1 MSAADLVFAFCLL
14 LGGGLLLFTLIV
26 DDIFGGL
33 LSALHFGFDVAGVSP
48 TPILLGF
55 VAMFGVGG
63 LFGLHSLNAGVGI
76 ATGVATV
83 AGLLGASVAFGAF
96 KVLKQAESTDTF
108 SLEEM
113 VGSTGRVLVGI
124 PASRF
129 GTVLISFA
137 GSSHN
142 MTATADSEIP
152 AGKVVEGRGRRR
164 RQPRRRPQSGSSR
177 ELGGFA
183 LSSRGPLV
191 TTIKEHVPM
200 PSFVTTTPFLAVTGV
215 IILVLILAFVAS
227 RYKVAGAN
235 EAIIVAG
242 SRGAKVRD
250 ERGKVVSTPGDKGVK
265 VVVGGGT
272 IVMPLLNRVG
282 RLKLTARQINVQL
295 SDAVTSQGI
304 KVQVQGVAT
313 FKIGRD
319 VESLRNAAERFLDA
333 KPEQVDSIV
342 KNVLEGSLRSIV
354 GTLTIEELIRDRQ
367 KLLQQVQD
375 AAKGDLATSG
385 LQIDAFTIQSFS
397 DESNY
402 IELLG
407 QQSVSTV
414 TRDARMVKATTDQ
427 EAAVREAESQQ
438 IKINAGRDVA
448 LREAETKTQVAAAQA
463 RADQAGPLAQ
473 AEAQQEV
480 VRKQTELAQLEA
492 DRKEKEL
499 LSSTVK
505 PAAAEAQAV
514 IARAEGDKRA
524 RIASAEA
531 DAETTRLEGGAEAQI
546 VLTKGEAEAKALA
559 MRADAYKQFN
569 EAAII
574 QTVLAALPDIVRAAA
589 EPMGHIDSLTVMSA
603 DGASDIVKNATRA
616 MIESTTAIK
625 GLTGLDVPNLIGGAL
640 GRGFGERLRTGDGER
655 GSDVGSAADR
665 ISEIAGEGLAALK
678 VQRAEAAARAEAL
691 AKEAEAKAAAE
702 VEKAAEEA
710 AKAKA
715 VAGSLKAAGAAD
727 EAPRVRPTSRLARP
741 GPGPLSL
748 NRSPLRRS
756 RACLRARA
764 TWRMGKVARRPASP
778 GAQHSALRRPDAQ

>member
-1 MSAADLVFAFCLL
+1 MPNFA
-14 LGGGLLLFTLIV
+14 
-26 DDIFGGL
+26 
-33 LSALHFGFDVAGVSP
+33 
-48 TPILLGF
+48 
-55 VAMFGVGG
+55 
-63 LFGLHSLNAGVGI
+63 
-76 ATGVATV
+76 
-83 AGLLGASVAFGAF
+83 
-96 KVLKQAESTDTF
+96 
-108 SLEEM
+108 
-113 VGSTGRVLVGI
+113 
-124 PASRF
+124 
-129 GTVLISFA
+129 
-137 GSSHN
+137 SS
-142 MTATADSEIP
+142 S
-152 AGKVVEGRGRRR
+152 
-164 RQPRRRPQSGSSR
+164 
-177 ELGGFA
+177 
-183 LSSRGPLV
+183 
-191 TTIKEHVPM
+191 
-200 PSFVTTTPFLAVTGV
+200 PFLVVTGV
-215 IILVLILAFVAS
+215 VILILILAFVAS

-250 ERGKVVSTPGDKGVK
+250 EHGRVVSAPGDKGVK

-272 IVMPLLNRVG
+272 IVMPLLNRIG

-407 QQSVSTV
+407 QQSVSTI

-574 QTVLAALPDIVRAAA
+574 QTVLAALPEIVRAAA

-640 GRGFGERLRTGDGER
+640 GRGFGERLRTGDGDR
-655 GSDVGSAADR
+655 GSDPGSAADR
-665 ISEIAGEGLAALK
+665 ISEIAGHGLSALK
-678 VQRAEAAARAEAL
+678 AQTAAAAAHAEAEAAV
-691 AKEAEAKAAAE
+691 AK
-702 VEKAAEEA
+702 EKAAEKEA
-710 AKAKA
+710 EEEAKAKS
-715 VAGSLKAAGAAD
+715 VASALKTAGVAEKAA
-727 EAPRVRPTSRLARP
+727 V
-741 GPGPLSL
+741 
-748 NRSPLRRS
+748 
-756 RACLRARA
+756 
-764 TWRMGKVARRPASP
+764 
-778 GAQHSALRRPDAQ
+778 

>member
-1 MSAADLVFAFCLL
+1 
-14 LGGGLLLFTLIV
+14 
-26 DDIFGGL
+26 
-33 LSALHFGFDVAGVSP
+33 
-48 TPILLGF
+48 
-55 VAMFGVGG
+55 
-63 LFGLHSLNAGVGI
+63 
-76 ATGVATV
+76 
-83 AGLLGASVAFGAF
+83 
-96 KVLKQAESTDTF
+96 
-108 SLEEM
+108 
-113 VGSTGRVLVGI
+113 
-124 PASRF
+124 
-129 GTVLISFA
+129 
-137 GSSHN
+137 
-142 MTATADSEIP
+142 
-152 AGKVVEGRGRRR
+152 
-164 RQPRRRPQSGSSR
+164 
-177 ELGGFA
+177 
-183 LSSRGPLV
+183 
-191 TTIKEHVPM
+191 M
-200 PSFVTTTPFLAVTGV
+200 PSLLTSTPFLVAAAVIV
-215 IILVLILAFVAS
+215 LVLLIAFVAS
-227 RYKVAGAN
+227 RYHVAGAN
-235 EAIIVAG
+235 EALIVAG

-250 ERGKVVSTPGDKGVK
+250 ERGQVVAQPGDKGVK

-272 IVMPLLNRVG
+272 FIRPLLDRVG
-282 RLKLTARQINVQL
+282 KLKLTARQISVQL
-295 SDAVTSQGI
+295 TDAVTSQGI

-407 QQSVSTV
+407 QQSVATV
-414 TRDARMVKATTDQ
+414 SRDARMAKASTDQ
-427 EAAVREAESQQ
+427 EAAVREAEAQQ
-438 IKINAGRDVA
+438 IKINAARDVS
-448 LREAETKTQVAAAQA
+448 LREAETRTQVQAAQA

-473 AEAQQEV
+473 AEATQEV

-499 LSSTVK
+499 LSTTVK

-514 IARAEGDKRA
+514 IARAEGAKRA
-524 RIASAEA
+524 QIAAAEA

-589 EPMGHIDSLTVMSA
+589 EPMSHIDSLTVMSA
-603 DGASDIVKNATRA
+603 DGASEIVRNATRA

-640 GRGFGERLRTGDGER
+640 GRGFGERLRTGEGNGDASA
-655 GSDVGSAADR
+655 GSSAER
-665 ISEIAGEGLAALK
+665 ISQIAGEGLTALK
-678 VQRAEAAARAEAL
+678 AQSAQHAAAAKADAEDVVAKAHAEAERV
-691 AKEAEAKAAAE
+691 KEAAEKAGAVIESKAAATAAKAAPTDSNVKQWAKWMADQLHQVPDIKAFGALRLRDLE
-702 VEKAAEEA
+702 AKGPVAARGMWATAKAA
-710 AKAKA
+710 
-715 VAGSLKAAGAAD
+715 
-727 EAPRVRPTSRLARP
+727 
-741 GPGPLSL
+741 LSQEYGNVTIDDL
-748 NRSPLRRS
+748 I
-756 RACLRARA
+756 
-764 TWRMGKVARRPASP
+764 
-778 GAQHSALRRPDAQ
+778 AQFQGRKP

>member
-1 MSAADLVFAFCLL
+1 MPNFA
-14 LGGGLLLFTLIV
+14 
-26 DDIFGGL
+26 
-33 LSALHFGFDVAGVSP
+33 
-48 TPILLGF
+48 
-55 VAMFGVGG
+55 
-63 LFGLHSLNAGVGI
+63 
-76 ATGVATV
+76 
-83 AGLLGASVAFGAF
+83 
-96 KVLKQAESTDTF
+96 
-108 SLEEM
+108 
-113 VGSTGRVLVGI
+113 
-124 PASRF
+124 
-129 GTVLISFA
+129 
-137 GSSHN
+137 SS
-142 MTATADSEIP
+142 S
-152 AGKVVEGRGRRR
+152 
-164 RQPRRRPQSGSSR
+164 
-177 ELGGFA
+177 
-183 LSSRGPLV
+183 
-191 TTIKEHVPM
+191 
-200 PSFVTTTPFLAVTGV
+200 PFLVVTGV
-215 IILVLILAFVAS
+215 VIIILILAFVAS

-250 ERGKVVSTPGDKGVK
+250 EHGHVISSPGDKGVK

-427 EAAVREAESQQ
+427 EAAVREAESMQ
-438 IKINAGRDVA
+438 IKINAGRDVS

-640 GRGFGERLRTGDGER
+640 GRGFGERLRTGDGIG
-655 GSDVGSAADR
+655 GSDPGSAADR
-665 ISEIAGEGLAALK
+665 ISEIAGHGLSALK
-678 VQRAEAAARAEAL
+678 AQTAAAAAH
-691 AKEAEAKAAAE
+691 AEAEAQVAK
-702 VEKAAEEA
+702 EKAAE
-710 AKAKA
+710 K
-715 VAGSLKAAGAAD
+715 AAD
-727 EAPRVRPTSRLARP
+727 EAVKAKSVASALKEAGAAEKAAVEAKVAATVAKVSPSDGNISQWAKWLSDQLHQIPDIRVYDALRLSDLTSK
-741 GPGPLSL
+741 GPAP
-748 NRSPLRRS
+748 
-756 RACLRARA
+756 ARA
-764 TWRMGKVARRPASP
+764 VWATAQAVLAKDYGNVTVADLLKQFHP
-778 GAQHSALRRPDAQ
+778 

>member
-1 MSAADLVFAFCLL
+1 MPNFA
-14 LGGGLLLFTLIV
+14 
-26 DDIFGGL
+26 
-33 LSALHFGFDVAGVSP
+33 
-48 TPILLGF
+48 
-55 VAMFGVGG
+55 
-63 LFGLHSLNAGVGI
+63 
-76 ATGVATV
+76 
-83 AGLLGASVAFGAF
+83 
-96 KVLKQAESTDTF
+96 
-108 SLEEM
+108 
-113 VGSTGRVLVGI
+113 
-124 PASRF
+124 
-129 GTVLISFA
+129 
-137 GSSHN
+137 SS
-142 MTATADSEIP
+142 S
-152 AGKVVEGRGRRR
+152 
-164 RQPRRRPQSGSSR
+164 
-177 ELGGFA
+177 
-183 LSSRGPLV
+183 
-191 TTIKEHVPM
+191 
-200 PSFVTTTPFLAVTGV
+200 PFLVVTGV
-215 IILVLILAFVAS
+215 VILILILAFVAS

-250 ERGKVVSTPGDKGVK
+250 EHGRVVSAPGDKGVK

-272 IVMPLLNRVG
+272 IVMPLLNRIG

-407 QQSVSTV
+407 QQSVSTI

-574 QTVLAALPDIVRAAA
+574 QTVLAALPEIVRAAA

-640 GRGFGERLRTGDGER
+640 GRGFGERLRTGDGDR
-655 GSDVGSAADR
+655 SSDAGSAADR
-665 ISEIAGEGLAALK
+665 ISEIAGHGLSALK
-678 VQRAEAAARAEAL
+678 AQTAAAAAHAEAEAAV
-691 AKEAEAKAAAE
+691 AKEKA
-702 VEKAAEEA
+702 VEKAADEE
-710 AKAKA
+710 AKAKSVASALKTAGVAEKA
-715 VAGSLKAAGAAD
+715 VVESKVAATVAKVIPSDGNVAQWAKWLAD
-727 EAPRVRPTSRLARP
+727 QLHSIPDIRVYDALRLSDLTGKGPAP
-741 GPGPLSL
+741 
-748 NRSPLRRS
+748 
-756 RACLRARA
+756 ARA
-764 TWRMGKVARRPASP
+764 IWATAQAVLGKDYGNVTVGDLLKQFHP
-778 GAQHSALRRPDAQ
+778 

>member
-1 MSAADLVFAFCLL
+1 
-14 LGGGLLLFTLIV
+14 
-26 DDIFGGL
+26 
-33 LSALHFGFDVAGVSP
+33 
-48 TPILLGF
+48 
-55 VAMFGVGG
+55 
-63 LFGLHSLNAGVGI
+63 
-76 ATGVATV
+76 
-83 AGLLGASVAFGAF
+83 
-96 KVLKQAESTDTF
+96 
-108 SLEEM
+108 
-113 VGSTGRVLVGI
+113 
-124 PASRF
+124 
-129 GTVLISFA
+129 
-137 GSSHN
+137 
-142 MTATADSEIP
+142 
-152 AGKVVEGRGRRR
+152 
-164 RQPRRRPQSGSSR
+164 
-177 ELGGFA
+177 
-183 LSSRGPLV
+183 
-191 TTIKEHVPM
+191 M
-200 PSFVTTTPFLAVTGV
+200 PSFLTSSPFLVVAAVIV
-215 IILVLILAFVAS
+215 LVLLIAFVAS
-227 RYKVAGAN
+227 RYHVAGAN
-235 EAIIVAG
+235 EALIVAG

-250 ERGKVVSTPGDKGVK
+250 ERGQAQAAPGDKGVK

-272 IVMPLLNRVG
+272 FVRPLLDRVG
-282 RLKLTARQINVQL
+282 RMKLTARQISVQL
-295 SDAVTSQGI
+295 TDAVTSQGI

-407 QQSVSTV
+407 QQSVATV
-414 TRDARMVKATTDQ
+414 SRDARMAKASTDQ
-427 EAAVREAESQQ
+427 EAAVREAET
-438 IKINAGRDVA
+438 R
-448 LREAETKTQVAAAQA
+448 TQVAAAQA

-473 AEAQQEV
+473 AEATQEV

-514 IARAEGDKRA
+514 IARAEGEKRA

-603 DGASDIVKNATRA
+603 DGASR
-616 MIESTTAIK
+616 
-625 GLTGLDVPNLIGGAL
+625 
-640 GRGFGERLRTGDGER
+640 
-655 GSDVGSAADR
+655 
-665 ISEIAGEGLAALK
+665 SE
-678 VQRAEAAARAEAL
+678 
-691 AKEAEAKAAAE
+691 
-702 VEKAAEEA
+702 
-710 AKAKA
+710 
-715 VAGSLKAAGAAD
+715 
-727 EAPRVRPTSRLARP
+727 
-741 GPGPLSL
+741 
-748 NRSPLRRS
+748 
-756 RACLRARA
+756 
-764 TWRMGKVARRPASP
+764 
-778 GAQHSALRRPDAQ
+778 

>member
-1 MSAADLVFAFCLL
+1 
-14 LGGGLLLFTLIV
+14 
-26 DDIFGGL
+26 
-33 LSALHFGFDVAGVSP
+33 
-48 TPILLGF
+48 
-55 VAMFGVGG
+55 
-63 LFGLHSLNAGVGI
+63 
-76 ATGVATV
+76 
-83 AGLLGASVAFGAF
+83 
-96 KVLKQAESTDTF
+96 
-108 SLEEM
+108 
-113 VGSTGRVLVGI
+113 
-124 PASRF
+124 
-129 GTVLISFA
+129 
-137 GSSHN
+137 
-142 MTATADSEIP
+142 
-152 AGKVVEGRGRRR
+152 
-164 RQPRRRPQSGSSR
+164 
-177 ELGGFA
+177 
-183 LSSRGPLV
+183 
-191 TTIKEHVPM
+191 M
-200 PSFVTTTPFLAVTGV
+200 PDFVTSSPFLAVTGV
-215 IILVLILAFVAS
+215 VIIVLILAFVAS

-242 SRGAKVRD
+242 SRGARVRD
-250 ERGKVVSTPGDKGVK
+250 ERGQAISAPGDKGVK

-272 IVMPLLNRVG
+272 IVMPLINRVG

-407 QQSVSTV
+407 QQSVATV
-414 TRDARMVKATTDQ
+414 TRDARMAKATTDQ
-427 EAAVREAESQQ
+427 EAAVREAEAQQ
-438 IKINAGRDVA
+438 VKINAARDVS

-473 AEAQQEV
+473 AEATQEV

-499 LSSTVK
+499 LSTTVK

-514 IARAEGDKRA
+514 IARAEGQKLA
-524 RIASAEA
+524 RIAAAEA

-574 QTVLAALPDIVRAAA
+574 QTVLAALPEIVRAAA

-603 DGASDIVKNATRA
+603 DGASDIVRNATRA

-625 GLTGLDVPNLIGGAL
+625 GLTGLDVPNLVGNAL
-640 GRGFGERLRTGDGER
+640 GRGLSDRARNGGDG
-655 GSDVGSAADR
+655 GGNGGSASDR
-665 ISEIAGEGLAALK
+665 IGAIAKEGLTTMPHR
-678 VQRAEAAARAEAL
+678 VEETAAAAEEKI
-691 AKEAEAKAAAE
+691 KEVSDAAEAKAKPAATAASAAAAASAKQ
-702 VEKAAEEA
+702 VADALQKAAAVTEAKVTAA
-710 AKAKA
+710 AKAA
-715 VAGSLKAAGAAD
+715 VPDQANELEWAKWTAD
-727 EAPRVRPTSRLARP
+727 QLARVP
-741 GPGPLSL
+741 SIQLFGTVRLSDL
-748 NRSPLRRS
+748 
-756 RACLRARA
+756 
-764 TWRMGKVARRPASP
+764 VARGPVQ
-778 GAQHSALRRPDAQ
+778 AQAVWRTAQAAIGKDYGNVTVADLLARFGGSKN

>member
-1 MSAADLVFAFCLL
+1 M
-14 LGGGLLLFTLIV
+14 
-26 DDIFGGL
+26 
-33 LSALHFGFDVAGVSP
+33 
-48 TPILLGF
+48 
-55 VAMFGVGG
+55 
-63 LFGLHSLNAGVGI
+63 
-76 ATGVATV
+76 
-83 AGLLGASVAFGAF
+83 
-96 KVLKQAESTDTF
+96 
-108 SLEEM
+108 
-113 VGSTGRVLVGI
+113 
-124 PASRF
+124 
-129 GTVLISFA
+129 
-137 GSSHN
+137 
-142 MTATADSEIP
+142 
-152 AGKVVEGRGRRR
+152 
-164 RQPRRRPQSGSSR
+164 PQFLTS
-177 ELGGFA
+177 
-183 LSSRGPLV
+183 
-191 TTIKEHVPM
+191 
-200 PSFVTTTPFLAVTGV
+200 TPFLAVTGV
-215 IILVLILAFVAS
+215 IILILLIAFVAS
-227 RYKVAGAN
+227 RYHVAGAN
-235 EAIIVAG
+235 EALIVAG

-250 ERGKVVSTPGDKGVK
+250 ERGQVAAHPGDKGVK

-272 IVMPLLNRVG
+272 FIRPLLDRVG
-282 RLKLTARQINVQL
+282 KLKLTARQINVQL

-438 IKINAGRDVA
+438 VKINAARDVS

-574 QTVLAALPDIVRAAA
+574 QTVLAALPEIVRAAA

-603 DGASDIVKNATRA
+603 DGASDIVRNATRA

-640 GRGFGERLRTGDGER
+640 GRGFGERLRSGDGE
-655 GSDVGSAADR
+655 GVGNGESGSAADR
-665 ISEIAGEGLAALK
+665 ISHIAGEGLAALK
-678 VQRAEAAARAEAL
+678 SRGAEATAASKAAADEVAAKAETE
-691 AKEAEAKAAAE
+691 AKTVADDAKAATKQAAAE
-702 VEKAAEEA
+702 TKAAAVA
-710 AKAKA
+710 AKVAASGA
-715 VAGSLKAAGAAD
+715 VHAA
-727 EAPRVRPTSRLARP
+727 
-741 GPGPLSL
+741 
-748 NRSPLRRS
+748 SPLEGNVDQWAKWLAERLRS
-756 RACLRARA
+756 VPDIQVYGALRLNDLVSRGPASARA
-764 TWRMGKVARRPASP
+764 VWATANQVLGKDYGNLTVADLLKRFAP
-778 GAQHSALRRPDAQ
+778 

>member
-1 MSAADLVFAFCLL
+1 MPEFLTSSPFV
-14 LGGGLLLFTLIV
+14 G
-26 DDIFGGL
+26 
-33 LSALHFGFDVAGVSP
+33 VAGVV
-48 TPILLGF
+48 ILL
-55 VAMFGVGG
+55 
-63 LFGLHSLNAGVGI
+63 
-76 ATGVATV
+76 
-83 AGLLGASVAFGAF
+83 LL
-96 KVLKQAESTDTF
+96 
-108 SLEEM
+108 
-113 VGSTGRVLVGI
+113 I
-124 PASRF
+124 
-129 GTVLISFA
+129 
-137 GSSHN
+137 
-142 MTATADSEIP
+142 
-152 AGKVVEGRGRRR
+152 
-164 RQPRRRPQSGSSR
+164 
-177 ELGGFA
+177 
-183 LSSRGPLV
+183 
-191 TTIKEHVPM
+191 
-200 PSFVTTTPFLAVTGV
+200 
-215 IILVLILAFVAS
+215 AFVAS

-242 SRGAKVRD
+242 SRGSKVRD
-250 ERGKVVSTPGDKGVK
+250 ERGQTVSAPGDKGVK

-272 IVMPLLNRVG
+272 LVFPLINRVG
-282 RLKLTARQINVQL
+282 KLKLTARQISVQL
-295 SDAVTSQGI
+295 ADAVTSQGI

-407 QQSVSTV
+407 QQSVATV
-414 TRDARMVKATTDQ
+414 SRDARMAKASTDQ
-427 EAAVREAESQQ
+427 EAAVREAEAQQ
-438 IKINAGRDVA
+438 IKINAARDVS
-448 LREAETKTQVAAAQA
+448 LREAETRTQVAAAQA
-463 RADQAGPLAQ
+463 RADQSGPLAQ
-473 AEAQQEV
+473 AQATQEV

-499 LSSTVK
+499 LSTTVK

-514 IARAEGDKRA
+514 IARAEGAKRA

-589 EPMGHIDSLTVMSA
+589 EPMGKIDSLTVMSA
-603 DGASDIVKNATRA
+603 DGASDIVRNATRA
-616 MIESTTAIK
+616 VIESTTAIK

-640 GRGFGERLRTGDGER
+640 GRTVGERKPAEENGEPPAE
-655 GSDVGSAADR
+655 SSVDR
-665 ISEIAGEGLAALK
+665 ISKIAGEGLTALK
-678 VQRAEAAARAEAL
+678 AQAAQATAAAAA
-691 AKEAEAKAAAE
+691 AKE
-702 VEKAAEEA
+702 AAEEA
-710 AKAKA
+710 AAKTAVEAQRVKEAAEKAGAVAAQHVAETAEKSWAAVEQTKPGAAAAAKA
-715 VAGSLKAAGAAD
+715 APAQANVKQWANWMAD
-727 EAPRVRPTSRLARP
+727 QLRQVPDIGVYGKLRLSDLAQRGPATAR
-741 GPGPLSL
+741 GVWTTAKNALSQDYGNITIDEL
-748 NRSPLRRS
+748 MAEFEGLQ
-756 RACLRARA
+756 
-764 TWRMGKVARRPASP
+764 K
-778 GAQHSALRRPDAQ
+778 

>member
-1 MSAADLVFAFCLL
+1 
-14 LGGGLLLFTLIV
+14 
-26 DDIFGGL
+26 
-33 LSALHFGFDVAGVSP
+33 
-48 TPILLGF
+48 
-55 VAMFGVGG
+55 
-63 LFGLHSLNAGVGI
+63 
-76 ATGVATV
+76 
-83 AGLLGASVAFGAF
+83 
-96 KVLKQAESTDTF
+96 
-108 SLEEM
+108 
-113 VGSTGRVLVGI
+113 
-124 PASRF
+124 
-129 GTVLISFA
+129 
-137 GSSHN
+137 
-142 MTATADSEIP
+142 
-152 AGKVVEGRGRRR
+152 
-164 RQPRRRPQSGSSR
+164 
-177 ELGGFA
+177 
-183 LSSRGPLV
+183 
-191 TTIKEHVPM
+191 M
-200 PSFVTTTPFLAVTGV
+200 PSFVTSTPFLVVAGV
-215 IILVLILAFVAS
+215 IILVLLIAFVAS
-227 RYKVAGAN
+227 RYHVAGAN
-235 EAIIVAG
+235 EALIVAG

-250 ERGKVVSTPGDKGVK
+250 EKGQVASHPGDKGVK

-272 IVMPLLNRVG
+272 FIRPLLDRVG
-282 RLKLTARQINVQL
+282 KLKLTARQINVQL

-407 QQSVSTV
+407 KQSVATV
-414 TRDARMVKATTDQ
+414 TRDARMAQASTDQ
-427 EAAVREAESQQ
+427 EAAVREAQAQQ
-438 IKINAGRDVA
+438 VKINAGRDVS
-448 LREAETKTQVAAAQA
+448 LREAETKTLVAAAQA

-499 LSSTVK
+499 LSTTVK
-505 PAAAEAQAV
+505 PAAADAQAV
-514 IARAEGDKRA
+514 IARAEGAKRA

-603 DGASDIVKNATRA
+603 DGASDIVRNATRA

-625 GLTGLDVPNLIGGAL
+625 GLTGLDVPNLVGGAL
-640 GRGFGERLRTGDGER
+640 GRGFGDRLRTGEGTSEADTK
-655 GSDVGSAADR
+655 STVDR
-665 ISEIAGEGLAALK
+665 ISEIAGEGLATMKAQAAASEARAKAAADEAKAKAEADAQKVKQAAEQAGAVIEPKVEGKVAAAAAKVAPSDGNLQQWAKWLADQLRRVPDIQVYDAL
-678 VQRAEAAARAEAL
+678 RLADLESRGPAAARGVWLTAKEAL
-691 AKEAEAKAAAE
+691 AK
-702 VEKAAEEA
+702 
-710 AKAKA
+710 
-715 VAGSLKAAGAAD
+715 D
-727 EAPRVRPTSRLARP
+727 Y
-741 GPGPLSL
+741 
-748 NRSPLRRS
+748 
-756 RACLRARA
+756 
-764 TWRMGKVARRPASP
+764 GKVTIGDLLQRF
-778 GAQHSALRRPDAQ
+778 GG

>member
-1 MSAADLVFAFCLL
+1 
-14 LGGGLLLFTLIV
+14 
-26 DDIFGGL
+26 
-33 LSALHFGFDVAGVSP
+33 
-48 TPILLGF
+48 
-55 VAMFGVGG
+55 
-63 LFGLHSLNAGVGI
+63 
-76 ATGVATV
+76 
-83 AGLLGASVAFGAF
+83 
-96 KVLKQAESTDTF
+96 
-108 SLEEM
+108 
-113 VGSTGRVLVGI
+113 
-124 PASRF
+124 
-129 GTVLISFA
+129 
-137 GSSHN
+137 
-142 MTATADSEIP
+142 MTS
-152 AGKVVEGRGRRR
+152 
-164 RQPRRRPQSGSSR
+164 
-177 ELGGFA
+177 
-183 LSSRGPLV
+183 
-191 TTIKEHVPM
+191 
-200 PSFVTTTPFLAVTGV
+200 TPFFAVALVV
-215 IILVLILAFVAS
+215 IVILILAFVAS

-235 EAIIVAG
+235 EALIVAG
-242 SRGAKVRD
+242 ARGAKVRD
-250 ERGKVVSTPGDKGVK
+250 EKGQVSTRPGDKGVK

-282 RLKLTARQINVQL
+282 KLKLTARQINVQL

-407 QQSVSTV
+407 KQSVSTV
-414 TRDARMVKATTDQ
+414 TRDARMAQATTDQ
-427 EAAVREAESQQ
+427 EAAVREAEAQQ
-438 IKINAGRDVA
+438 IKINAARDVS

-463 RADQAGPLAQ
+463 RADQAGPLAM

-499 LSSTVK
+499 LSTTVK

-514 IARAEGDKRA
+514 IARAEGAKRA
-524 RIASAEA
+524 KIASAEA

-574 QTVLAALPDIVRAAA
+574 QTVLAALPEIVRAAA

-640 GRGFGERLRTGDGER
+640 GRGFGERLRSGDGE
-655 GSDVGSAADR
+655 GVGNGESGSAAER
-665 ISEIAGEGLAALK
+665 ISEIAGHGLSAMKAHAAEAAAAAEATAEDAREKAVDAAEKAADEAAKATAVAAALK
-678 VQRAEAAARAEAL
+678 VAGAAGKAISAAESKGVARVAST
-691 AKEAEAKAAAE
+691 AAAE
-702 VEKAAEEA
+702 ST
-710 AKAKA
+710 
-715 VAGSLKAAGAAD
+715 VAQWSKWLAGELRQVPNIQVYDAL
-727 EAPRVRPTSRLARP
+727 RLAELGDK
-741 GPGPLSL
+741 GPAPA
-748 NRSPLRRS
+748 RV
-756 RACLRARA
+756 AWARA
-764 TWRMGKVARRPASP
+764 KDALGKELGGMTVGDLLKRLAP
-778 GAQHSALRRPDAQ
+778 

>member
-1 MSAADLVFAFCLL
+1 M
-14 LGGGLLLFTLIV
+14 
-26 DDIFGGL
+26 
-33 LSALHFGFDVAGVSP
+33 
-48 TPILLGF
+48 
-55 VAMFGVGG
+55 
-63 LFGLHSLNAGVGI
+63 
-76 ATGVATV
+76 
-83 AGLLGASVAFGAF
+83 
-96 KVLKQAESTDTF
+96 
-108 SLEEM
+108 
-113 VGSTGRVLVGI
+113 
-124 PASRF
+124 
-129 GTVLISFA
+129 
-137 GSSHN
+137 
-142 MTATADSEIP
+142 
-152 AGKVVEGRGRRR
+152 
-164 RQPRRRPQSGSSR
+164 
-177 ELGGFA
+177 
-183 LSSRGPLV
+183 
-191 TTIKEHVPM
+191 KEHGPM
-200 PSFVTTTPFLAVTGV
+200 PSFVTTSPFLVVTGV
-215 IILVLILAFVAS
+215 IILILILAFVAS

-250 ERGKVVSTPGDKGVK
+250 EHGRVVSSPGDKGVK

-272 IVMPLLNRVG
+272 IVMPLLNRIG
-282 RLKLTARQINVQL
+282 KLKLTARQINVQL

-407 QQSVSTV
+407 QQSVSTI

-427 EAAVREAESQQ
+427 EAAVREAESMQ

-448 LREAETKTQVAAAQA
+448 LREAETKMQVAAAQA

-589 EPMGHIDSLTVMSA
+589 EPMGHIHSLTVMSA
-603 DGASDIVKNATRA
+603 DGASDLVKNATRA

-640 GRGFGERLRTGDGER
+640 GRGFGERLRTGDGDG

-665 ISEIAGEGLAALK
+665 ISEIAGGGLSAMKARAAESAAK
-678 VQRAEAAARAEAL
+678 AEAVAE
-691 AKEAEAKAAAE
+691 EAETKAAAG
-702 VEKAAEEA
+702 VEKAAAAADKAVAAAA
-710 AKAKA
+710 AKATA
-715 VAGSLKAAGAAD
+715 VAANLTASGA
-727 EAPRVRPTSRLARP
+727 VHPTSPSDGNVAQWAKWLADQLQNVPDIRVYDALRLSDLAGK
-741 GPGPLSL
+741 GP
-748 NRSPLRRS
+748 
-756 RACLRARA
+756 ATARA
-764 TWRMGKVARRPASP
+764 VWATARAVLGKDYGQVTVADLLKRFHP
-778 GAQHSALRRPDAQ
+778 

>member
-1 MSAADLVFAFCLL
+1 M
-14 LGGGLLLFTLIV
+14 
-26 DDIFGGL
+26 
-33 LSALHFGFDVAGVSP
+33 
-48 TPILLGF
+48 
-55 VAMFGVGG
+55 
-63 LFGLHSLNAGVGI
+63 
-76 ATGVATV
+76 
-83 AGLLGASVAFGAF
+83 
-96 KVLKQAESTDTF
+96 
-108 SLEEM
+108 
-113 VGSTGRVLVGI
+113 
-124 PASRF
+124 
-129 GTVLISFA
+129 
-137 GSSHN
+137 
-142 MTATADSEIP
+142 
-152 AGKVVEGRGRRR
+152 
-164 RQPRRRPQSGSSR
+164 
-177 ELGGFA
+177 
-183 LSSRGPLV
+183 
-191 TTIKEHVPM
+191 KEHGPM
-200 PSFVTTTPFLAVTGV
+200 PSFVTTSPFLAVTVVV
-215 IILVLILAFVAS
+215 IIILILAFVAS

-250 ERGKVVSTPGDKGVK
+250 EHGRVVSSPGDKGVK

-272 IVMPLLNRVG
+272 IVMPLLNRIG
-282 RLKLTARQINVQL
+282 KLKLTARQINVQL

-407 QQSVSTV
+407 QQSVSTI

-427 EAAVREAESQQ
+427 EAAVREAESMQ

-589 EPMGHIDSLTVMSA
+589 EPMGHIHSLTVMSA
-603 DGASDIVKNATRA
+603 DGASDLVKNATRA

-640 GRGFGERLRTGDGER
+640 GRGFGERLRTGDGDG

-665 ISEIAGEGLAALK
+665 ISEIAGGGLSAMKARAAESAAK
-678 VQRAEAAARAEAL
+678 AEAVAE
-691 AKEAEAKAAAE
+691 EAETKAAAG
-702 VEKAAEEA
+702 VEKAAAAADKAVAAAA
-710 AKAKA
+710 AKATA
-715 VAGSLKAAGAAD
+715 VAANLTASGA
-727 EAPRVRPTSRLARP
+727 VHPTSPSDGNVAQWAKWLADQLQNVPDIRVYDALRLSDLAGK
-741 GPGPLSL
+741 GP
-748 NRSPLRRS
+748 
-756 RACLRARA
+756 ATARA
-764 TWRMGKVARRPASP
+764 VWATARAVLGKDYGQVTVADLLKRFHP
-778 GAQHSALRRPDAQ
+778 

>member
-1 MSAADLVFAFCLL
+1 MPEFVTSTPFLV
-14 LGGGLLLFTLIV
+14 
-26 DDIFGGL
+26 
-33 LSALHFGFDVAGVSP
+33 VAGVVIL
-48 TPILLGF
+48 ILLIAF
-55 VAMFGVGG
+55 V
-63 LFGLHSLNAGVGI
+63 
-76 ATGVATV
+76 
-83 AGLLGASVAFGAF
+83 
-96 KVLKQAESTDTF
+96 
-108 SLEEM
+108 
-113 VGSTGRVLVGI
+113 
-124 PASRF
+124 
-129 GTVLISFA
+129 
-137 GSSHN
+137 
-142 MTATADSEIP
+142 
-152 AGKVVEGRGRRR
+152 
-164 RQPRRRPQSGSSR
+164 SSR
-177 ELGGFA
+177 Y
-183 LSSRGPLV
+183 
-191 TTIKEHVPM
+191 H
-200 PSFVTTTPFLAVTGV
+200 
-215 IILVLILAFVAS
+215 
-227 RYKVAGAN
+227 VAGAN
-235 EAIIVAG
+235 EALIVAG

-250 ERGKVVSTPGDKGVK
+250 ERGQVVASPGDKGVK

-272 IVMPLLNRVG
+272 FVRPLLDRVG
-282 RLKLTARQINVQL
+282 KLKLTARQIGVQL
-295 SDAVTSQGI
+295 TDAVTSQGI

-414 TRDARMVKATTDQ
+414 SRDARMVKAATDQ
-427 EAAVREAESQQ
+427 EAAVREAEAQQ
-438 IKINAGRDVA
+438 IKINAARDVS
-448 LREAETKTQVAAAQA
+448 LREAETRTQVQAAQA

-473 AEAQQEV
+473 AEATQEV
-480 VRKQTELAQLEA
+480 VRKQTELAQLAAE
-492 DRKEKEL
+492 RTEKEL
-499 LSSTVK
+499 LSTMVK

-514 IARAEGDKRA
+514 IARAEGAKRA

-640 GRGFGERLRTGDGER
+640 GRGFGERLRTGEGNGDASE
-655 GSDVGSAADR
+655 SATDR
-665 ISEIAGEGLAALK
+665 ITEIAGQGLTALK
-678 VQRAEAAARAEAL
+678 AQTEARAAATKAAADEVAANAEAEIGKAQAAAARATEA
-691 AKEAEAKAAAE
+691 AEHAAAAAQSKAAATI
-702 VEKAAEEA
+702 
-710 AKAKA
+710 AKVSLGDANAKQWA
-715 VAGSLKAAGAAD
+715 KWMAD
-727 EAPRVRPTSRLARP
+727 QLRQLPDIQAYGNLRLRDLAQR
-741 GPGPLSL
+741 GPAS
-748 NRSPLRRS
+748 
-756 RACLRARA
+756 ARA
-764 TWRMGKVARRPASP
+764 MWVTAKDAL
-778 GAQHSALRRPDAQ
+778 AQQYGSVTVEDLLREFETLQK

>member
-1 MSAADLVFAFCLL
+1 MPEFLTS
-14 LGGGLLLFTLIV
+14 
-26 DDIFGGL
+26 
-33 LSALHFGFDVAGVSP
+33 SP
-48 TPILLGF
+48 FL
-55 VAMFGVGG
+55 
-63 LFGLHSLNAGVGI
+63 
-76 ATGVATV
+76 GVA
-83 AGLLGASVAFGAF
+83 
-96 KVLKQAESTDTF
+96 
-108 SLEEM
+108 
-113 VGSTGRVLVGI
+113 
-124 PASRF
+124 
-129 GTVLISFA
+129 
-137 GSSHN
+137 
-142 MTATADSEIP
+142 
-152 AGKVVEGRGRRR
+152 VV
-164 RQPRRRPQSGSSR
+164 
-177 ELGGFA
+177 
-183 LSSRGPLV
+183 
-191 TTIKEHVPM
+191 
-200 PSFVTTTPFLAVTGV
+200 V
-215 IILVLILAFVAS
+215 IILLLIAFVAS

-242 SRGAKVRD
+242 SRGAKVHD
-250 ERGKVVSTPGDKGVK
+250 ERGQVISSPGDKGVK

-272 IVMPLLNRVG
+272 IVMPLINRIG

-414 TRDARMVKATTDQ
+414 SRDARMAKASTDQ
-427 EAAVREAESQQ
+427 EAAVREAQAQQ
-438 IKINAGRDVA
+438 IKINAARDVS
-448 LREAETKTQVAAAQA
+448 LREAETRTQVAAAQA

-499 LSSTVK
+499 LSTTVK
-505 PAAAEAQAV
+505 PAAADAQAV
-514 IARAEGDKRA
+514 IARAEGAKRA

-589 EPMGHIDSLTVMSA
+589 EPMSHIDSLTVMSA
-603 DGASDIVKNATRA
+603 DGASEIVRNATRA

-625 GLTGLDVPNLIGGAL
+625 GLTGLDVPNLVGGAL
-640 GRGFGERLRTGDGER
+640 GRGFGERLRTGEGNGEST
-655 GSDVGSAADR
+655 GGSATDR
-665 ISEIAGEGLAALK
+665 ITEIAGEGLTTL
-678 VQRAEAAARAEAL
+678 
-691 AKEAEAKAAAE
+691 KAAQ
-702 VEKAAEEA
+702 EA

-715 VAGSLKAAGAAD
+715 VADAAAAKSSADEVAAKVAMEAAKVKDAVEKAAAAIEPKA
-727 EAPRVRPTSRLARP
+727 EAKVAPADGNVAQWANWLAD
-741 GPGPLSL
+741 S
-748 NRSPLRRS
+748 LRRVPNIQIYDALRLVDLES
-756 RACLRARA
+756 RGPEAARGIWSTA
-764 TWRMGKVARRPASP
+764 KGVLAKDYGKVTIGDLLQRF
-778 GAQHSALRRPDAQ
+778 GA

>member
-1 MSAADLVFAFCLL
+1 
-14 LGGGLLLFTLIV
+14 
-26 DDIFGGL
+26 
-33 LSALHFGFDVAGVSP
+33 
-48 TPILLGF
+48 
-55 VAMFGVGG
+55 
-63 LFGLHSLNAGVGI
+63 
-76 ATGVATV
+76 
-83 AGLLGASVAFGAF
+83 
-96 KVLKQAESTDTF
+96 
-108 SLEEM
+108 
-113 VGSTGRVLVGI
+113 
-124 PASRF
+124 
-129 GTVLISFA
+129 
-137 GSSHN
+137 
-142 MTATADSEIP
+142 
-152 AGKVVEGRGRRR
+152 
-164 RQPRRRPQSGSSR
+164 
-177 ELGGFA
+177 
-183 LSSRGPLV
+183 
-191 TTIKEHVPM
+191 M
-200 PSFVTTTPFLAVTGV
+200 PSFVTSSPFLAVTIVV
-215 IILVLILAFVAS
+215 ILILILAFVAS

-242 SRGAKVRD
+242 ARGAKVRD
-250 ERGKVVSTPGDKGVK
+250 EHGKVASAPGDKGVK

-282 RLKLTARQINVQL
+282 RLKLTARQINVSL

-427 EAAVREAESQQ
+427 EAAVREAEAQQ
-438 IKINAGRDVA
+438 IKINAARDVS

-480 VRKQTELAQLEA
+480 VRKQTELAQLAA
-492 DRKEKEL
+492 DRKEMEL

-514 IARAEGDKRA
+514 IAKAEGDKRA

-625 GLTGLDVPNLIGGAL
+625 GLTGLDVPNLIGGAM

-655 GSDVGSAADR
+655 SSDSGSAADR
-665 ISEIAGEGLAALK
+665 ISEIAGEGLSTLKAA
-678 VQRAEAAARAEAL
+678 RAEAAAKAQ
-691 AKEAEAKAAAE
+691 EAEARATEEAHKAAAAAEKVASAADAKATE
-702 VEKAAEEA
+702 VASKLTASGAVHPAAAPAAAPWSTVEQTKPGEKAASPSEGNLA
-710 AKAKA
+710 QWGKWLADQLRQIPDIQVYDALRLNDL
-715 VAGSLKAAGAAD
+715 AGK
-727 EAPRVRPTSRLARP
+727 
-741 GPGPLSL
+741 GPI
-748 NRSPLRRS
+748 
-756 RACLRARA
+756 RARA
-764 TWRMGKVARRPASP
+764 VWATAQAALGKDYGSVTVADLLKRFQA
-778 GAQHSALRRPDAQ
+778 